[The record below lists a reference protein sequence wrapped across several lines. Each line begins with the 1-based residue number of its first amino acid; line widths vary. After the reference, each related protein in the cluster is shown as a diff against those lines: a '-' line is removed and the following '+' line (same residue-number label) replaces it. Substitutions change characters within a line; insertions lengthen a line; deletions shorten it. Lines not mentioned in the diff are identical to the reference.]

1 LFSHCAA
8 FVQAFLSISVSGMD
22 PADLR
27 TVMAA
32 TVEKNRF
39 GQFPLIIGIP
49 VALLLMLII
58 ISSAQGTS
66 FLLAFGTGLLVSS
79 AAGLVGA
86 FLGFLFG
93 MPRDLSGRQALP
105 RPPEDAGT
113 NLPATVSKAAA
124 MENGRFAW
132 ANNNLVEVS
141 DWLTKIIVGIGLVE
155 FREIVPWVGSI
166 SLTAGAAAGFIGP
179 SAQATFGVSVIL
191 ATFVYGFL
199 LAYIYARTI
208 IAVIFAKA
216 QNEVDEELRQKL
228 QQVESEK
235 AELADEKAKL
245 EVRETEGQRRFEA
258 VIKDLPDNIK
268 GPSSVL
274 AALYG
279 APPAGFTEAIG
290 RARELIADPDHG
302 SNPRLHAY
310 LAFGLG
316 QKYRYEHERSAP
328 AAELK
333 PIADEALAAVKHTLG
348 LDAGLKSWLHSVWSR
363 EDPGFVPAEDDLT
376 PFWDHPE
383 ERARFAA
390 VLS

>member
-1 LFSHCAA
+1 
-8 FVQAFLSISVSGMD
+8 
-22 PADLR
+22 
-27 TVMAA
+27 MAA

-39 GQFPLIIGIP
+39 GQFPVIFGIP
-49 VALLLMLII
+49 VALFFMLFI
-58 ISSAQGTS
+58 ISWAEGAS
-66 FLLAFGTGLLVSS
+66 FLRAFGIGLLVSS

-93 MPRDLSGRQALP
+93 MPRDLSGRQAP
-105 RPPEDAGT
+105 QRPSDNPDM
-113 NLPATVSKAAA
+113 PAPPLVSPPAS
-124 MENGRFAW
+124 MDNGRFAW

-155 FREIVPWVGSI
+155 FRDLVPWLGEVSA
-166 SLTAGAAAGFIGP
+166 TAGAAAGFADVQ
-179 SAQATFGVSVIL
+179 AQTTFGVSVIL
-191 ATFVYGFL
+191 ANFVYGFL

-216 QNEVDEELRQKL
+216 QNEVDDELRRKL
-228 QQVESEK
+228 EQVESEK
-235 AELADEKAKL
+235 AELASEKARL

-258 VIKDLPDNIK
+258 VIKDLPDNVR

-279 APPAGFTEAIG
+279 DPPEGFTEAIA
-290 RARELIADPDHG
+290 RARELIGDPDQ
-302 SNPRLHAY
+302 SFNPRLHAY

-316 QKYRYEHERSAP
+316 QKYRFEQENSAP
-328 AAELK
+328 AGDLT
-333 PIADEALAAVKHTLG
+333 PIADEALASIRQTLA
-348 LDAGLKSWLHSVWSR
+348 LDPSLKSWLHSVWSR
-363 EDPGFVPAEDDLT
+363 EDPGFTPAEDDLT

-390 VLS
+390 VLG

>member
-1 LFSHCAA
+1 
-8 FVQAFLSISVSGMD
+8 
-22 PADLR
+22 
-27 TVMAA
+27 MAA

-39 GQFPLIIGIP
+39 GQFPVIFGIP
-49 VALLLMLII
+49 VALFLMLFI
-58 ISSAQGTS
+58 ISWAEGES
-66 FLLAFGTGLLVSS
+66 FLRAFGIGLLVSS

-93 MPRDLSGRQALP
+93 MPRDLSGRQAP
-105 RPPEDAGT
+105 QRSAENPDGQV
-113 NLPATVSKAAA
+113 PASVSPSGSL
-124 MENGRFAW
+124 ENGRFAW

-155 FREIVPWVGSI
+155 FRDLVPWLGEVSA
-166 SLTAGAAAGFIGP
+166 TAGAAAGFADVH
-179 SAQATFGVSVIL
+179 AQTTFGVSVIL
-191 ATFVYGFL
+191 ASFVYGFL

-216 QNEVDEELRQKL
+216 QNEVDDELRRKL
-228 QQVESEK
+228 EQVESEK
-235 AELADEKAKL
+235 AELASEKARL

-258 VIKDLPDNIK
+258 VIKDLPDNVR

-274 AALYG
+274 AALYED
-279 APPAGFTEAIG
+279 PPHGFTEAIA
-290 RARELIADPDHG
+290 RARDLIVDPEPG

-328 AAELK
+328 EDQLRR
-333 PIADEALAAVKHTLG
+333 IADEALVAIKQSLTLEPS
-348 LDAGLKSWLHSVWSR
+348 LKSWLHSVWSR

-376 PFWDHPE
+376 PFWDHSE
-383 ERARFAA
+383 ERARFAE
-390 VLS
+390 VLG